1 MIDAS
6 KGFIK
11 DGNKNR
17 LREQDICKIVD
28 IWKAKAEIPKYSH
41 FATNEEIEKNEYN
54 LNLPR
59 YIDTSEPEDIQDIEA
74 HLKGSIPKA
83 DVESLQKYWAV
94 CPRLKSSLF
103 KNNSRPGYYDISI
116 PVEKVRSAVLEHDD
130 FLKFRNN
137 IQDTFTDWRNSQIP
151 ILKNLNK
158 NNHPKTIIRDL
169 STSLLE
175 AFQNTKLID
184 KYDIYQ
190 HLMDYWE
197 ETMQDDVYIIIADEW
212 KTSNELL
219 RLKNKNKKDID
230 GLAGLEGRL
239 IPVSLIIKTYL
250 QQEQGKIDEIQAG
263 LEQLSSQ
270 MEEIKEDNSGEES
283 LLSEVTNDKGN
294 ITKNDIVKRI
304 KELKSQDKNQPNLLN
319 SRVNRDE
326 DDEEKE
332 EVELLEKY
340 SELLETGS
348 VLKKQKKDAEKD
360 LEDKVLEIYLK
371 LTLEDI
377 KTLIVES
384 KWMTELEKRILGEVD
399 RQSQIL
405 AGRVKELAER
415 YNETLPEIEKETK
428 ILTQKVTEHLEKM
441 GFKV

>member
-1 MIDAS
+1 
-6 KGFIK
+6 
-11 DGNKNR
+11 
-17 LREQDICKIVD
+17 
-28 IWKAKAEIPKYSH
+28 
-41 FATNEEIEKNEYN
+41 
-54 LNLPR
+54 
-59 YIDTSEPEDIQDIEA
+59 
-74 HLKGSIPKA
+74 
-83 DVESLQKYWAV
+83 
-94 CPRLKSSLF
+94 
-103 KNNSRPGYYDISI
+103 
-116 PVEKVRSAVLEHDD
+116 
-130 FLKFRNN
+130 
-137 IQDTFTDWRNSQIP
+137 
-151 ILKNLNK
+151 
-158 NNHPKTIIRDL
+158 
-169 STSLLE
+169 
-175 AFQNTKLID
+175 
-184 KYDIYQ
+184 
-190 HLMDYWE
+190 MDYWE